1 VWALEQ
7 RFYCTEQSPGCG
19 PVVLHAYDA
28 LNIATEIWNSSQG
41 TGNAAGN
48 AVKFTVP
55 TIANGKVFVG
65 TRGNNTGGVDSSTTV
80 PGELDIYGL
89 LPN

>member
-1 VWALEQ
+1 
-7 RFYCTEQSPGCG
+7 
-19 PVVLHAYDA
+19 